1 MRQPFEPIHE
11 GPDKAC
17 ATLGGS
23 RLNFFAASGVL
34 ISRSL
39 YQKRHIVL
47 FFDKSPLFLLF
58 LLRKFL
64 PIVLYRCIPGKF
76 AAQGMLGE

>member
-1 MRQPFEPIHE
+1 MRRPFEPIHE
-11 GPDKAC
+11 GLDKAC

-23 RLNFFAASGVL
+23 RLNFFAAPGVR
-34 ISRSL
+34 IRYFL
-39 YQKRHIVL
+39 YQKRHRVL

-64 PIVLYRCIPGKF
+64 PIVL
-76 AAQGMLGE
+76 